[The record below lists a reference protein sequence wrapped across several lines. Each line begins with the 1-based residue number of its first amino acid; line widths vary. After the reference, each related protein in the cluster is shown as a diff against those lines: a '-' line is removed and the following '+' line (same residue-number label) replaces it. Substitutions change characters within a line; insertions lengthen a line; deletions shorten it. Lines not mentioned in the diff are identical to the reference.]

1 MGTSTSY
8 RAPSRPRWQAFVT
21 ALTEGQSLER
31 VRSELFNAGSEWRE
45 ALADPAVA
53 SYAQSIADLYGS
65 LEARL
70 LDTSEVGAAV
80 AAALTEARA
89 ASRDAGSSP
98 ASAFAERAFAAVVIR
113 GVDGITS
120 GPDAV
125 ADAVGAWSDRRGG
138 DPSALVGE
146 YLGEV
151 LAQFSRH
158 AVDREAGRL
167 ALRQVGVEASA
178 ALSDS
183 LAQAAA
189 VIGASAAGELESIG
203 RSVREAW
210 ADAVSRAFDLGR
222 ELPPVDQ

>member
-21 ALTEGQSLER
+21 ALTEGESLDR

-53 SYAQSIADLYGS
+53 SYAQSIADLHGA
-65 LEARL
+65 LEAWL
-70 LDTSEVGAAV
+70 LDSSDVGTAV
-80 AAALTEARA
+80 ASTLAEARA
-89 ASRDAGSSP
+89 ASREAGTSA

-113 GVDGITS
+113 GVDGITG

-125 ADAVGAWSDRRGG
+125 AEAVSSWSDRRGG
-138 DPSALVGE
+138 DPSALVGD

-183 LAQAAA
+183 LAQTAAA
-189 VIGASAAGELESIG
+189 IGASAAAELESIG
-203 RSVREAW
+203 RSVHGAW
-210 ADAVSRAFDLGR
+210 TDAVSRAFEIGR
-222 ELPPVDQ
+222 ELPPADR